1 MLFRPLV
8 CGVIRSG
15 RERET
20 RNENYR
26 VEREGDPF
34 GHAPAFAESNRDFR
48 SPPRES
54 PSGASSTGR
63 NARHP
68 RSLQLRGNGR
78 KNGQFASQ
86 SSKCLTLRPIHKY
99 VCYFARAIRLHSP
112 GCHAASNPMGRGVF
126 VRARRDPCARLEP
139 RSLVASIVQVYSLL
153 NNLEMIKS
161 EKLNLII
168 SINFL
173 YL

>member
-63 NARHP
+63 NARQP
-68 RSLQLRGNGR
+68 GAPSSDTRVRFSCAETGEKMVNLRHKVPNVKLCVR
-78 KNGQFASQ
+78 YD
-86 SSKCLTLRPIHKY
+86 KY
-99 VCYFARAIRLHSP
+99 VCYFARVVRLHA
-112 GCHAASNPMGRGVF
+112 CTLRGVTPLQIPWVGAYLF
-126 VRARRDPCARLEP
+126 ARDAIHARDTNREA
-139 RSLVASIVQVYSLL
+139 SLL
-153 NNLEMIKS
+153 RSFKCIRC
-161 EKLNLII
+161 
-168 SINFL
+168 
-173 YL
+173 